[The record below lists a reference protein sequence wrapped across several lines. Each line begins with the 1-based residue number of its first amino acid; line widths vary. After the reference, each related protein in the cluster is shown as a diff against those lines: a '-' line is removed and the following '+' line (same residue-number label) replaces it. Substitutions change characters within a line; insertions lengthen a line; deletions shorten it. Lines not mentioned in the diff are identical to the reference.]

1 MKIWDFF
8 ENLDEMVYVSDIE
21 THELV
26 YMNKYLRDS
35 LGCGSE
41 YMGKMCY
48 RVLQG
53 MDSPCSFC
61 TNCQLEAGQF
71 VSWTH
76 MNPVLNRRVLL
87 KDTLIHADGRS
98 YRLELAINADSDMAN
113 QSPFYYTR
121 SETILNECIQQIFST
136 ASAEESIH
144 KMLAYIGKSFS
155 CDRAYIFEINDNK
168 TTDNT
173 YEWCADNVTPQKDCL
188 QSLSLSSID
197 WWLSLFYDNQVTMI
211 SDLEEIR
218 TKYPEA
224 YAILKPQDIHCLA
237 AGPIKTEDEI
247 IGFIGV
253 DNPTEQ
259 MMPMI
264 ESFLNVI
271 GYFTSTLLRR
281 RDLVQRL
288 NSLSYHDQLTGALN
302 RHALTEQYG
311 DLPMNSVGVIYCDIT
326 GLKAV
331 NDSKGHK
338 AGDQLICHC
347 YALLQSAVDTC
358 TVYRTGGDEFV
369 VLCPNCSESDFQSRL
384 RALQDKIHQDQHHIA
399 VGYIWSDTHPLNL
412 EKLIAQADE
421 VMYQDKRDYYRT
433 NIYRPGVDRRKS
445 DGICSAPAPRQRS
458 SDTKT
463 PFQTFLDTSYYDIEA
478 LFQSVSQQNDSSYF
492 YLGDMQKDLFY
503 ISDNMREDFGFCSNL
518 VPGLLHLW
526 ADRISTPEFQDMYWQ
541 DISGMLREKRTVHD
555 LRYRVRDIYGNNQ
568 WIRCYGIL
576 TWNEDKS
583 KPLFFSG
590 RVTHQDANF
599 VVDPTT
605 GFPREQASVQSL
617 VELKNAGRK
626 TLVIGFS
633 LNGITEVNSTKG
645 REAGDR
651 LIQKVANALTEKL
664 SWEMSL
670 YRLEGARCMAIVNP
684 ICLSQGQDYFVEQI
698 RTVIKSC
705 YANMD
710 VSVQNTCSFGLIEYP
725 NGNMAAEDLVENLVS
740 LIRVAKQE
748 VKQPY
753 VDYSTQNIQRIKE
766 MSNMAMALSQDVAHN
781 MEHFRIVIQPVV
793 SAGDGAPIGGE
804 VLLRWS
810 FQGRDISPAMFIP
823 VLEKNGLIQE
833 VGRWV
838 FEQAVSTCVRLQS
851 YNPAFYLTFNVS
863 LHQLSDAQLLP
874 FMKSTL
880 EKYALSGSSLVAE
893 LTESSLD
900 EQPEQ
905 LDAFVQE
912 CQKMGLYIALDDF
925 GSGYSSLRML
935 LQYPSSIIKLDRSL
949 VNEVTESEAKM
960 HFIRSIVFACHQF
973 GKTVCMEGVEHAD
986 QNEIILNTGCD
997 MIQGY
1002 YYYRP
1007 MELSDM
1013 YQLVSQD
1020 QSAAFRKEDTECP
1033 ANMVD

>member
-1 MKIWDFF
+1 MKIWEFF

-26 YMNKYLRDS
+26 YMNKHLRDS

-41 YMGKMCY
+41 YKGKMCY

-53 MDSPCSFC
+53 ADSPCPFC
-61 TNCQLEAGQF
+61 TNRQLESEQF
-71 VSWTH
+71 VSWTYK
-76 MNPVLNRRVLL
+76 NPVLNRRVLL
-87 KDTLIHADGRS
+87 KDTLIHMDGRN
-98 YRLELAINADSDMAN
+98 YRLEIAIDADSNIATK
-113 QSPFYYTR
+113 SPYYYAR
-121 SETILNECIQQIFST
+121 SETILNACIQQIFST
-136 ASAEESIH
+136 ASAEESIQ
-144 KMLAYIGKSFS
+144 KMLSYIGTTFS
-155 CDRAYIFEINDNK
+155 CHRTYIFEFCGSS
-168 TTDNT
+168 TMDNT
-173 YEWCADNVTPQKDCL
+173 YEWCSEHVTPQKDCL
-188 QSLSLSSID
+188 QSVPLSSID
-197 WWLSLFYDNQVTMI
+197 WWISQFSNDKVIII
-211 SDLEEIR
+211 SDLENIR
-218 TKYPEA
+218 TKYPES
-224 YAILKPQDIHCLA
+224 YAILKPQEIQSLV
-237 AGPIKTEDEI
+237 AGPIRTDGDI
-247 IGFIGV
+247 IGLIGV
-253 DNPTEQ
+253 DNPDEK
-259 MMPMI
+259 MLPI
-264 ESFLNVI
+264 LESFLNVI

-288 NSLSYHDQLTGALN
+288 NNLSYHDQLTGALN
-302 RHALTEQYG
+302 RHALTELYG
-311 DLPMNSVGVIYCDIT
+311 DLPMTSVGVIYCDIT

-331 NDSKGHK
+331 NDSKGHE

-347 YALLQSAVDTC
+347 YTLLCEAVSPC
-358 TVYRTGGDEFV
+358 NVYRAGGDEFV
-369 VLCPNCSESDFQSRL
+369 VLCPNCGESEFQDQL
-384 RALQDKIHQDQHHIA
+384 RMLVDKVRQDKHHIA
-399 VGYIWSDTHPLNL
+399 VGYIWSDTQPLNL
-412 EKLIAQADE
+412 EKLIAQADQI
-421 VMYQDKRDYYRT
+421 MYQDKRDYYRT
-433 NIYRPGVDRRKS
+433 NIYRPGVDRRKP
-445 DGICSAPAPRQRS
+445 DDTCSMPAPRRRS

-478 LFQSVSQQNDSSYF
+478 LFQSVSRQNDSSYF

-576 TWNEDKS
+576 TWNEDKT

-605 GFPREQASVQSL
+605 GFPREQASAQSL
-617 VELKNAGRK
+617 EEVKNSGRK

-645 REAGDR
+645 RESGDR

-684 ICLSQGQDYFVEQI
+684 VCLSQGTDHFVDQI
-698 RTVIKSC
+698 RTVVKSC

-710 VSVQNTCSFGLIEYP
+710 VSVQNPCSFGLIEYP

-781 MEHFRIVIQPVV
+781 MENFRIVVQPVV

-810 FQGRDISPAMFIP
+810 FQGRDISPAKFIP

-863 LHQLSDAQLLP
+863 LHQLSDTQLLP

-912 CQKMGLYIALDDF
+912 CQKMGLFIALDDF

-1013 YQLVSQD
+1013 YRLVSQG
-1020 QSAAFRKEDTECP
+1020 QSAAFRKEDKECL